1 MDRDTDTTN
10 RSLKS
15 GHFIDVK
22 YFEKRFLFT
31 LKMAIELL
39 KLYLELTVYRC
50 KNDEYIPKKCDF

>member
-1 MDRDTDTTN
+1 MFLRNFIKFMDRDTDTTN

-39 KLYLELTVYRC
+39 KLYLELDRLSL
-50 KNDEYIPKKCDF
+50 

>member
-39 KLYLELTVYRC
+39 ELYLELDRLSL
-50 KNDEYIPKKCDF
+50 